1 MQQMC
6 TTHLLI
12 LRDIYSF
19 YHLMN
24 KYLKSNRKKIS
35 IKLRMSKELKLI
47 KKQILKPL
55 NWIICFN

>member
-1 MQQMC
+1 MC

-55 NWIICFN
+55 N